1 MNMIDTASV
10 DAYILRQMKRLNIPG
25 ISMAI
30 VEDDRFIHLRGFGRA
45 HPGGTAPSPDTPFPI
60 GSLTKSF
67 TALAVMQLVEA
78 GKIRLDAPVN
88 SFLPWFQTGGSGLD
102 EVTVH
107 QLLNHT
113 SGLSSASGWIP
124 LADFDNRTEA
134 AELQA
139 RALTADSFSHRP
151 GSEFEYSNA
160 NYNLLGLIIEVASG
174 ECYADYIQN
183 HIFQPL
189 NMTRSFTSQAAARQ
203 HGLAAGHRFWFWHP
217 VAEPDLPMPQGSIA
231 SGQLICSAQDLS
243 RYMLAL
249 LNCGRNGDSQ
259 ILSPDGINEMFR
271 GTAEHTAM
279 GYSMGS
285 YAMGWYEGSMDQT
298 RIIWHTGMVPDFA
311 SYMALLPEQKR
322 GFVLLINANHFMMNP
337 ALIEIGEGVAALLA
351 GASPDPVRLGF
362 IPWLM
367 RGMLLIPILQV
378 IGVVWTLRKLH
389 SWRRHPDRR
398 DGELKRKHL
407 ILPLIPDLL
416 AAAMLIPTFSR
427 LRGFWNLFMPDFT
440 LIARACGSLA
450 VVWSILRT
458 GLLLRNGLMLRS
470 RRKPRS

>member
-1 MNMIDTASV
+1 MIDTTSV

-25 ISMAI
+25 LSMAV
-30 VEDDRFIHLRGFGRA
+30 VEDDRVVYQRGFGRA

-78 GKIRLDAPVN
+78 GKIQLDAPVN
-88 SFLPWFQTGGSGLD
+88 SFLPWFQENDPGPPGI
-102 EVTVH
+102 TVR

-124 LADFDNRTEA
+124 LADFDNRPEA

-139 RALTADSFSHRP
+139 RALTAESYSHNP
-151 GSEFEYSNA
+151 GSKFEYSNT
-160 NYNLLGLIIEVASG
+160 NYNLLGLIIEAASG
-174 ECYADYIQN
+174 ERYADYVQN

-189 NMTRSFTSQAAARQ
+189 HMTRSFTSQAAARE
-203 HGLAAGHRFWFWHP
+203 HGLATGHQYWFWHP
-217 VAEPDLPMPQGSIA
+217 IAMTDLPMPQGSIA

-249 LNCGRNGDSQ
+249 LNSGRYGDSQ

-285 YAMGWYEGSMDQT
+285 YAMGWYEGSLDQT

-351 GASPDPVRLGF
+351 GTSPGPVRLGF

-367 RGMLLIPILQV
+367 RGMLLIPVLQAA
-378 IGVVWTLRKLH
+378 GAVWTLCKLH
-389 SWRRHPDRR
+389 GWRRHPDRR
-398 DGELKRKHL
+398 DDELKRKHL

-427 LRGFWNLFMPDFT
+427 LRGFWNLFIPDFT
-440 LIARACGSLA
+440 LVARVCGSFA
-450 VVWSILRT
+450 VIWSILRT
-458 GLLLRNGLMLRS
+458 GLMLRNGHMLRS
-470 RRKPRS
+470 CRKARR